1 MPNVSDVFWVSAAWR
16 AAFVGAVVA
25 AVATLPGLGTGT
37 LWDNSE
43 TAYGE
48 VAREILI
55 YHDAIVLHLNG
66 APWFVQPPLYFWIA
80 AFFAKIFGLSEFA
93 MRLPSALATI
103 AMGGGVG
110 YVLARTTSSR
120 AALIAPMVLST
131 SLMQA
136 VVGRLAIM
144 DALLDLAVM
153 AAILSWFGALR
164 NGSALWWSAGWVAL
178 GFGIL
183 AKGPVAPVI
192 TVLVVGIWVCWELRA
207 GDPIVFPSAPLWLAG
222 FALLAVIVAPWAI
235 ALYRAAG
242 PAPFGEL
249 VGHYTVGRYLGT
261 IENQSG
267 PIYYY
272 VPVVILVT
280 FPWFAFLV
288 PAMLDGFRLARQ
300 REGSLARLCLVWA
313 IVPFAFFS
321 LAQTKLPN
329 YIALELPAFAILVS
343 TWLDDVVRRDDR
355 RVALAWTAVVPI
367 TIAGLAFA
375 IWAFSHDNKLS
386 GDLQAIRGAL
396 AISGWAIALGAVLCF
411 VLLLRKE
418 SAWLGPFALGTTSIV
433 TTMLMIVIIE
443 PLVEPFKPVP
453 QLAVLI
459 DHRLRPGDTI
469 AIQGVSGGNALL
481 FYTRPPIARLEP
493 LANDPKAQNDLRRV
507 VCGAPRT
514 FLVAPRNGPEFDPT
528 FGRERRALATVGNDV
543 LFLYAGP
550 PCRAGG

>member
-1 MPNVSDVFWVSAAWR
+1 LPNVSDVFWVSAAWR

-235 ALYRAAG
+235 ASAPTSRAIS
-242 PAPFGEL
+242 
-249 VGHYTVGRYLGT
+249 T
-261 IENQSG
+261 S
-267 PIYYY
+267 
-272 VPVVILVT
+272 
-280 FPWFAFLV
+280 
-288 PAMLDGFRLARQ
+288 RLAMSGRAIEVPS
-300 REGSLARLCLVWA
+300 RYCPSYWALARN
-313 IVPFAFFS
+313 I
-321 LAQTKLPN
+321 
-329 YIALELPAFAILVS
+329 
-343 TWLDDVVRRDDR
+343 
-355 RVALAWTAVVPI
+355 
-367 TIAGLAFA
+367 
-375 IWAFSHDNKLS
+375 
-386 GDLQAIRGAL
+386 
-396 AISGWAIALGAVLCF
+396 
-411 VLLLRKE
+411 
-418 SAWLGPFALGTTSIV
+418 
-433 TTMLMIVIIE
+433 
-443 PLVEPFKPVP
+443 
-453 QLAVLI
+453 
-459 DHRLRPGDTI
+459 
-469 AIQGVSGGNALL
+469 GN
-481 FYTRPPIARLEP
+481 T
-493 LANDPKAQNDLRRV
+493 
-507 VCGAPRT
+507 
-514 FLVAPRNGPEFDPT
+514 
-528 FGRERRALATVGNDV
+528 
-543 LFLYAGP
+543 
-550 PCRAGG
+550 